1 MRIAASGKIQHGGGR
16 HLEFSLKYYLWV
28 HLGYQVEIFALH
40 ITVWHTVTV
49 VDF

>member
-1 MRIAASGKIQHGGGR
+1 MHIAASGKIQHGGGS
-16 HLEFSLKYYLWV
+16 HLEFSLKTNLRV

-49 VDF
+49 MDF